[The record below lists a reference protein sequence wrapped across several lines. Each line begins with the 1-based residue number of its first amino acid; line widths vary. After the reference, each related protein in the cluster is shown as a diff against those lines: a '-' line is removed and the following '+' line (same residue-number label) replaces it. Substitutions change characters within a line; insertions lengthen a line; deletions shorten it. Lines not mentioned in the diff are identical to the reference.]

1 MERPDLFQDDLT
13 EERYPSPAR
22 RDDEA
27 KTQTLDPD
35 ASADGNDAARSIR
48 PAGARAES
56 APGGPD
62 DDEDD
67 EEDEDD
73 DD

>member
-27 KTQTLDPD
+27 GSQTLDPD
-35 ASADGNDAARSIR
+35 ASTDANDDARSIQ
-48 PAGARAES
+48 PKDAGS
-56 APGGPD
+56 GQGGGK
-62 DDEDD
+62 E
-67 EEDEDD
+67 
-73 DD
+73 

>member
-27 KTQTLDPD
+27 QTQTLDPD
-35 ASADGNDAARSIR
+35 ASADDANDEARKIR
-48 PAGARAES
+48 
-56 APGGPD
+56 PD
-62 DDEDD
+62 DD
-67 EEDEDD
+67 
-73 DD
+73 